1 MVMGM
6 MAAAIL
12 VANNLRDLDTDS
24 RAGKRTLAV
33 MIGRERTRVLYTSV
47 LLGSFGLVVAGPIA
61 GITPPLTALAAML
74 VGFTAPLIRRA
85 RTATDPAAL
94 IGLLGGTARLQ
105 LLVGIA
111 LAVTAAV

>member
-1 MVMGM
+1 
-6 MAAAIL
+6 
-12 VANNLRDLDTDS
+12 
-24 RAGKRTLAV
+24 
-33 MIGRERTRVLYTSV
+33 
-47 LLGSFGLVVAGPIA
+47 
-61 GITPPLTALAAML
+61 ML